1 MEVRMTRLLPTLRSF
16 GALLALAMGLSAAA
30 RGADLSEPVILV
42 ASSALAGT
50 PFEQAVVLAAPMP
63 DGGHIG
69 FIINK
74 PTGVKLQALFPED
87 TAARRVTEPVYLGG
101 PVLMPGVFAVT
112 RKAPEGDGAV
122 IPLMP
127 GLVAVLD
134 GATIDRIIKNTPDEA
149 RYFLGLM
156 LWKAGDLEDQVSQ
169 NTWELRPADVD
180 TVLRARSPG
189 LWNSLRGTM
198 ARLELVRTRLM

>member
-1 MEVRMTRLLPTLRSF
+1 MSRLSPTPRSF
-16 GALLALAMGLSAAA
+16 GALLALIVGFSGAAGA
-30 RGADLSEPVILV
+30 ADLSEPVILV
-42 ASSALAGT
+42 ASSALEGT
-50 PFEQAVVLAAPMP
+50 PFEQAVILAAPMP
-63 DGGHIG
+63 NGGHIG

-87 TAARRVTEPVYLGG
+87 TAAGKVTESVYLGG
-101 PVLMPGVFAVT
+101 PALLPAVVAVT
-112 RKAPEGDGAV
+112 RKAPEGGDAV

-134 GATIDRIIKNTPDEA
+134 AATVDRVIQDTPNDA

-156 LWKAGDLEDQVSQ
+156 LWGEGDLEEQVSR
-169 NTWELRPADVD
+169 NTWELRPADADMVF
-180 TVLRARSPG
+180 RAKSSG

-198 ARLELVRTRLM
+198 ARLELGHTGLL

>member
-1 MEVRMTRLLPTLRSF
+1 MTRLLPTLRSF
-16 GALLALAMGLSAAA
+16 GALVALAVGLSGAA
-30 RGADLSEPVILV
+30 RGTDLSESVILV
-42 ASSALAGT
+42 AWSALEGT

-63 DGGHIG
+63 DGRRIG

-74 PTGVKLQALFPED
+74 PTGLKLNALFPKN
-87 TAARRVTEPVYLGG
+87 TAARKVKECVYLGG
-101 PVLMPGVFAVT
+101 PALLQSVIAVT
-112 RKAPEGDGAV
+112 RKAPQGGNAV

-134 GATIDRIIKNTPDEA
+134 AASIDLIVKNTPNEA

-156 LWKAGDLEDQVSQ
+156 LWSAGDLEDQVRE
-169 NTWELRPADVD
+169 NTWELRRADADMVFH
-180 TVLRARSPG
+180 SKSQG

-198 ARLELVRTRLM
+198 ATLDLVQTSLR

>member
-1 MEVRMTRLLPTLRSF
+1 MTRLLPTSRLF

-30 RGADLSEPVILV
+30 RAADLSEPVMLV
-42 ASSALAGT
+42 ASSALDGT

-69 FIINK
+69 FILNK
-74 PTGVKLQALFPED
+74 PTGVKLLALFPED
-87 TAARRVTEPVYLGG
+87 TAAGKVTESVYLGG
-101 PVLMPGVFAVT
+101 PALLPAVVAVT
-112 RKAPEGDGAV
+112 RKAPEGGDAV

-134 GATIDRIIKNTPDEA
+134 AATVDRVIQNTPNDA
-149 RYFLGLM
+149 RYFLGVM
-156 LWKAGDLEDQVSQ
+156 LWEAGDLEDQVSK
-169 NTWELRPADVD
+169 NTWELRPADADMVF
-180 TVLRARSPG
+180 RAKSRG

-198 ARLELVRTRLM
+198 AKLELGHTGLL

>member
-1 MEVRMTRLLPTLRSF
+1 MTRLLPTLRSF
-16 GALLALAMGLSAAA
+16 GALLALAVGLSGAA
-30 RGADLSEPVILV
+30 RAADLSEPVILV

-101 PVLMPGVFAVT
+101 PAFLPAVFAVT
-112 RKAPEGDGAV
+112 RKAPEGGNAV

-127 GLVAVLD
+127 GLVVVLD
-134 GATIDRIIKNTPDEA
+134 GATVDRIIENTPNEA

-156 LWKAGDLEDQVSQ
+156 LWEAGDLEDQVRQ
-169 NTWELRPADVD
+169 NNWELRPADVD
-180 TVLRARSPG
+180 VVFRPKSPG

-198 ARLELVRTRLM
+198 ATLDLVQTSFR